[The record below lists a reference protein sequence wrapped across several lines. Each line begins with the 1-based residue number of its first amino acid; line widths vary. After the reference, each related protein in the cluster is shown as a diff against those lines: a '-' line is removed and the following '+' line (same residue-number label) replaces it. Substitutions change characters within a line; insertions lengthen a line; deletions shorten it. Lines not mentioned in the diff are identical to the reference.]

1 MNPHHGCAGGVHLAV
16 APHPITSRLSPLP
29 PLPCY
34 PPLHPQK
41 EGGTP
46 PEPALAS
53 AAHQHAQVYFNLIS
67 SVDPKFLN
75 LTKVDEQIYGEFRK
89 TFRDL
94 KIDVLDP
101 EELKSEPAKEKW
113 RPFCLRFEGVVE
125 DFNYGTLLRLDCRK
139 DYTEENTIFATRIQF
154 FAIEIARNREGCNS
168 VVYSS
173 AREVKKKTQKEKAE
187 WGERGGRGG
196 EGPARSGLTRGQRLL
211 LHRGRG
217 ETPTS
222 KHEWRSRGMA

>member
-1 MNPHHGCAGGVHLAV
+1 GDP
-16 APHPITSRLSPLP
+16 PLSLLLP
-29 PLPCY
+29 PQPRV
-34 PPLHPQK
+34 
-41 EGGTP
+41 E
-46 PEPALAS
+46 LAW
-53 AAHQHAQVYFNLIS
+53 AMKAHQHAQVYFN
-67 SVDPKFLN
+67 FLN

-173 AREVKKKTQKEKAE
+173 ARAPAEGALCGRAGSESSPPAEMGEWGKKPPKNQPNKKKRRQS
-187 WGERGGRGG
+187 GESAAGHGGRGRRGPCEKRVDKGTAPTATPG
-196 EGPARSGLTRGQRLL
+196 ERRDTHEQARM
-211 LHRGRG
+211 
-217 ETPTS
+217 
-222 KHEWRSRGMA
+222 RSRGMA